1 MRGGNIKTSYGVV
14 NLPKGTRLYHASI
27 NKLCTLPQKPVLFM
41 TLHPSEWYAEDSY
54 ISIIE
59 LQRDVSLLFM
69 VKQIHRMRVYS
80 SLNNYLGNQNTNLA
94 KMSYERIKCWL
105 PYLEKEGL
113 DGWFSSIEN
122 KTAIEF
128 AIFNDPSILNLV
140 DCTPIQFNWTNANYN
155 TNMKLVPKMWGNIY
169 TISSLTKPIQLIL
182 NIRFKPQIEAYQE
195 QIAEEDPEGTAF
207 SILLKN
213 ANIQYVDAPLEEIK
227 WC

>member
-14 NLPKGTRLYHASI
+14 HIPKGTRLYHASI
-27 NKLCTLPQKPVLFM
+27 HKLCTLPQKPVLFM
-41 TLHPSEWYAEDSY
+41 TLHPSEWYAEDSH
-54 ISIIE
+54 ISVIE

-113 DGWFSSIEN
+113 DGWFTSIEN

-128 AIFNDPSILNLV
+128 AILNDPSILNLV

-155 TNMKLVPKMWGNIY
+155 TNMKLVPKKWGNIY